1 MTSTE
6 VAKPLVIT
14 PEPTQQKQP
23 SPSPSPSPI
32 PNVMSSGWT
41 SRAQRYAPTINRVA
55 QQYAIDADMLAALI
69 AIESTWNAG
78 AISVAGACGLTQV
91 MPKGVAAWTAGRP
104 TCYVLTT
111 NPTFAIEYGTHLLVI
126 MYQHENGN
134 WERALGS
141 YLCGYPDSVTGTWE
155 TPAQDGHCRD
165 YAQRVM
171 ALADSMK
178 TLDD

>member
-14 PEPTQQKQP
+14 PEPTQQKHP
-23 SPSPSPSPI
+23 SPSPSPR
-32 PNVMSSGWT
+32 PNVMSLGWT
-41 SRAQRYAPTINRVA
+41 SRAQRYAPIINRVA

-69 AIESTWNAG
+69 AIESTWDPDAV
-78 AISVAGACGLTQV
+78 SVAGACGLTQV

-104 TCYVLTT
+104 TCDQLID
-111 NPTFAIEYGTHLLVI
+111 NPAYAIEYGTHLLVI
-126 MYQHENGN
+126 MYEHENGI

-141 YLCGYPDSVTGTWE
+141 YLCGFPDSATGTWD

-165 YAQRVM
+165 YAQRIM
-171 ALADSMK
+171 ALASSMK
-178 TLDD
+178 TR